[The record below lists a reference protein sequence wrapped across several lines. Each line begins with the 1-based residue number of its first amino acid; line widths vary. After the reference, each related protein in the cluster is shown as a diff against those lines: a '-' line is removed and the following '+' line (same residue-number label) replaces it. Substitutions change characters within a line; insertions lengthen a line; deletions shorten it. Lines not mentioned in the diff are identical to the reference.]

1 MARGPRLPHPSA
13 LRLVVALGAIAACGL
28 AAGAAQAR
36 KAGPTVVRQ
45 VVRLA
50 LGPNR
55 GVALQDGVN
64 VTAAESTLWARPG
77 SNFWQLQPSHGTELA
92 VDGVTTRRGAAGCR
106 AARWGTPQASSPLR
120 AGTFHCVKTWLGDY
134 GEVKIE
140 QVTPMAVVI
149 SYTLWRGA

>member
-1 MARGPRLPHPSA
+1 MARAPRLSNPTVRRAA
-13 LRLVVALGAIAACGL
+13 LVLGALAACGL
-28 AAGAAQAR
+28 AAGAAEAR
-36 KAGPTVVRQ
+36 KAGPVVVRQ
-45 VVRLA
+45 VVRMA

-55 GVALQDGVN
+55 GVALQDGIN

-106 AARWGTPQASSPLR
+106 AARWGSPQASSPLR

-140 QVTPMAVVI
+140 QVTPAQVVI

>member
-1 MARGPRLPHPSA
+1 MARGPRLLNPPIA
-13 LRLVVALGAIAACGL
+13 RLAVVLGALAACGL

-45 VVRLA
+45 VTRLA

-55 GVALQDGVN
+55 GIALQDGVN

-92 VDGVTTRRGAAGCR
+92 SDGVTSRRGAAGCR
-106 AARWGTPQASSPLR
+106 AARWGSPLASSPLR
-120 AGTFHCVKTWLGDY
+120 AGTWYCVKTWTGDY

-140 QVTPMAVVI
+140 QVTPSQVVI